1 VRENAQPSSP
11 GEVGS
16 VPAEL
21 FDLTGR
27 TAAVI
32 GGTGVLGSRFS
43 RTLASAGAEVIVLGR
58 SEERGEA
65 VVSAIRQSGGVAQ
78 FQPLDVSNAPS
89 FEASADLL
97 RRLGGLDVLVNAP
110 GKNGSTPFSQL
121 DVENWNELIDVNLTS
136 VFRACQ
142 TYAPLMR
149 DRDGSA
155 AIINISSASSGPPL
169 SRVLAYGVAKAGVDN
184 LTQYLARELAPD
196 RIRVN
201 AIRPG
206 FFPAEQN
213 RALLT
218 DQRVSDILR
227 HTPMNRLGEPH
238 ELDGA
243 LLWLASHRAS
253 AFVTGAI
260 IPVDGGY
267 SAMTI

>member
-1 VRENAQPSSP
+1 LSDKELSERADARPSL
-11 GEVGS
+11 
-16 VPAEL
+16 PAEL

-32 GGTGVLGSRFS
+32 GGTGVLGSRFAA
-43 RTLASAGAEVIVLGR
+43 TLASAGAEVIVLGR
-58 SEERGEA
+58 SAERGEA
-65 VVSAIRQSGGVAQ
+65 VVGAVREAGGRAH
-78 FQPLDVSNAPS
+78 FQPLDVTDPAS
-89 FEASADLL
+89 FEASVDRL
-97 RRLGGLDVLVNAP
+97 RGLGGLDVLVNAP
-110 GKNGSTPFSQL
+110 GKNGSTPFADLHVDQ
-121 DVENWNELIDVNLTS
+121 WNELIDVNLTS
-136 VFRACQ
+136 IFRASQ
-142 TYAPLMR
+142 AYAPLMR

-196 RIRVN
+196 HIRVN

-218 DQRVSDILR
+218 DKRVSDILG

-238 ELDGA
+238 ELDGV